1 MKAKPIISQLSQ
13 HFNLEYYS
21 ERPVHSTLTDTQ
33 QHQQLTECSMSL
45 IRHLKTQQM
54 LIQHVQ
60 SLKTSA
66 D

>member
-21 ERPVHSTLTDTQ
+21 ERPVHSTLTDTV
-33 QHQQLTECSMSL
+33 T
-45 IRHLKTQQM
+45 
-54 LIQHVQ
+54 
-60 SLKTSA
+60 A